1 MRKNGDCLL
10 SRLATAYDA
19 CNFSVFEIYEAS
31 LSKQAAAAQ
40 KGSASAEFKV
50 KTAAVEVHS
59 SVTCVYPQPIRYYRL
74 RAE

>member
-1 MRKNGDCLL
+1 MFVVT
-10 SRLATAYDA
+10 TAYDV

-59 SVTCVYPQPIRYYRL
+59 SVNCVYPHPIRYYRL
-74 RAE
+74 REE